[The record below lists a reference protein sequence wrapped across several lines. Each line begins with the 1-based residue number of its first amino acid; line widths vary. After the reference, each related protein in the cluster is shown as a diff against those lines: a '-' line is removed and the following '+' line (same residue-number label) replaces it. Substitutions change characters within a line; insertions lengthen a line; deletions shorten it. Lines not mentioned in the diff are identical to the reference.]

1 VAIFKAEAGS
11 ESLHYRVCG
20 RGEYVLLIHG
30 LGSSGADWELQA
42 RALQRH
48 FRVITPDLPGSGYSK
63 PPQGACSIAGFA
75 ATLWALLD
83 HLRIARINIVGFSL
97 GGAVALEMALQRPDS
112 VPRLALINSLA
123 TYRIDHWRKWLEARV
138 PPVLVGMFGMR
149 RMAALIARRLFPR
162 RWQLPLRQ
170 RAIAVLGTVRA
181 GCYAAMALALEAWSS
196 IDRLH
201 RLKSRTLLISAEHD
215 YTPLAEKHALA
226 AALRADIIVVRGS
239 RHGTP
244 FDSTQATNA
253 ALLALLTDQPLPPA
267 EQWACDGPDVLQKIA
282 LSCDLAGQQQR
293 AAPSRT
299 ARGRRRRS
307 IAGASVVTAACR

>member
-1 VAIFKAEAGS
+1 MAIFKAEADN
-11 ESLHYRVCG
+11 ESLHYRLCG
-20 RGEYVLLIHG
+20 RGEAVLLIHG

-48 FRVITPDLPGSGYSK
+48 FRVIIPDLPGSGSSK
-63 PPQGACSIAGFA
+63 PSQGDWTIERFA
-75 ATLWALLD
+75 ATLWSLLD
-83 HLRIARINIVGFSL
+83 HLCATRVNIIGFSL
-97 GGAVALEMALQRPDS
+97 GGAVALEMALQRPGS

-123 TYRIDHWRKWLEARV
+123 SYRIDHWRKWLEARV
-138 PPVLVGMFGMR
+138 PPILVGMLGMR
-149 RMAALIARRLFPR
+149 RVAGLIARRLFPR

-170 RAIAVLGTVRA
+170 RATAVLSTVRA

-196 IDRLH
+196 IDRLD
-201 RLKSRTLLISAEHD
+201 RLKSRTLVISAEHD
-215 YTPLAEKHALA
+215 YTPLAEKYALA

-253 ALLALLTDQPLPPA
+253 ALLALLMDQPLPPA
-267 EQWACDGPDVLQKIA
+267 EQWVCDSPQVLEKIA
-282 LSCDLAGQQQR
+282 LSCDLTGQQQR
-293 AAPSRT
+293 AAPARM

-307 IAGASVVTAACR
+307 VASGHVVTAA